1 MKIMK
6 YSLILL
12 VIIALCSCASS
23 RNTKTES
30 KIDYS
35 ENFNAL
41 SSQMDS
47 LKLNILLNRQETK
60 ERFSNIK
67 LENRITY
74 MSKPDSTGKQ
84 YPTAISETK
93 SEQNDKENTTIN
105 TELKATI
112 EELSK
117 RIDILQDSIQAKIA
131 TKEKVVEVSWWDRY
145 KSDVTLIVVIMV
157 AIIWFIHKKN

>member
-1 MKIMK
+1 
-6 YSLILL
+6 
-12 VIIALCSCASS
+12 
-23 RNTKTES
+23 
-30 KIDYS
+30 
-35 ENFNAL
+35 
-41 SSQMDS
+41 
-47 LKLNILLNRQETK
+47 
-60 ERFSNIK
+60 
-67 LENRITY
+67 

-157 AIIWFIHKKN
+157 AIIWFIYKKRIK

>member
-1 MKIMK
+1 MK

-12 VIIALCSCASS
+12 MIITLCSCASS

-35 ENFNAL
+35 DNFNAL

-157 AIIWFIHKKN
+157 AIIWFIYKKRIK

>member
-1 MKIMK
+1 MK